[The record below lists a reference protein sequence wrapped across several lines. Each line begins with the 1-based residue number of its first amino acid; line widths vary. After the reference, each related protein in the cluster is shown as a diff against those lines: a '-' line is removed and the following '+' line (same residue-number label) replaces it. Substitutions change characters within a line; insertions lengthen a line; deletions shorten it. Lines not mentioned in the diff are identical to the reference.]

1 MSETI
6 EGYPQI
12 AQFMSEHKELGILRR
27 FGELN
32 MLTLLHLQ
40 AELMHLEEAYSR
52 LSEADEKSSS
62 RAYRSRDWWSLT
74 QLDCNGNRE
83 QWDLLLQIRET
94 LDKYNRQ
101 LRQQIWLADRL
112 GPNDYDLSFFRDWLK
127 HPRMGNFPL
136 RGIDRKAWDPIYD
149 HDFIA
154 IQRRTSVDP
163 FSRWFINIII
173 PKFHSLI
180 GHRITTPLP
189 RTEITNYKESILLKI
204 LDVLR
209 TVLACLLPV
218 SCIVV
223 LYFVTSM
230 RARLGI
236 LIGFTAIF
244 SLCLSLV
251 TGATRI
257 EVFAATSAFA
267 AVQIVFLSG
276 NSGQIP

>member
-1 MSETI
+1 MSQTI

-52 LSEADEKSSS
+52 LSETDEKSSS

-94 LDKYNRQ
+94 LDKYSKPNSFFSIMNSIAVRYMERRTLITYLDRQ

-180 GHRITTPLP
+180 GHRIT
-189 RTEITNYKESILLKI
+189 
-204 LDVLR
+204 
-209 TVLACLLPV
+209 V
-218 SCIVV
+218 S
-223 LYFVTSM
+223 S
-230 RARLGI
+230 
-236 LIGFTAIF
+236 
-244 SLCLSLV
+244 
-251 TGATRI
+251 
-257 EVFAATSAFA
+257 
-267 AVQIVFLSG
+267 
-276 NSGQIP
+276 